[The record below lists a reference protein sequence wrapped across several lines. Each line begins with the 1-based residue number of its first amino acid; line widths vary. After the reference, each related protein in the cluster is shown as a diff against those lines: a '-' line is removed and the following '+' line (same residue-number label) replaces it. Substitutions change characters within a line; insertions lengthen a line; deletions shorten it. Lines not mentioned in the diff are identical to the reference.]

1 MRKHHSSRT
10 DHHLIHHQTLEQD
23 TPEALLLDGNAYEE
37 EQHSEQRTP
46 AQPLTHCSAVQAVT
60 RFYRFFSLR
69 EGQASASE
77 FVWGMAWS
85 CCTTL
90 GIFMLTAWMHTQVM
104 ADVVGSFFRVLYM
117 LMIYCAPAWFII
129 HIMPTFSLLRRFF
142 NGRV

>member
-23 TPEALLLDGNAYEE
+23 TPEALLLDGDAYEE
-37 EQHSEQRTP
+37 EQHSEQQTP
-46 AQPLTHCSAVQAVT
+46 AQPLTHCSAAQAVT

-69 EGQASASE
+69 EGRASTSE

-129 HIMPTFSLLRRFF
+129 HIMPTLSLLRRFF